1 MIVKKPGVDDGSY
14 IVAGHTNQIY
24 RVTPR
29 ILESLHLENEDPLN
43 VKRIV

>member
-1 MIVKKPGVDDGSY
+1 MIVKKPVADDGSY

-24 RVTPR
+24 RFIPR

-43 VKRIV
+43 VNRIV